1 MKDIKELTIEQ
12 QKEVIELQTRLDN
25 PLLSFLERMDLED
38 QLMDLK
44 IKYKLITTSSTSFD
58 QIDCIGCGS

>member
-1 MKDIKELTIEQ
+1 MNNLTIEQ
-12 QKEVIELQTRLDN
+12 QNEVIGLQKQLDN

-44 IKYKLITTSSTSFD
+44 IKYKLINTSSTNFD
-58 QIDCIGCGS
+58 QLDCIGCGS